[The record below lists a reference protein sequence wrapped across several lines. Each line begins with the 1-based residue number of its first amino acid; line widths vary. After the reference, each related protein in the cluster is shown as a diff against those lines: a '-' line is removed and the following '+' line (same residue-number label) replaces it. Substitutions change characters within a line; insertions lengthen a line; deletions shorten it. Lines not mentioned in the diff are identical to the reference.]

1 MLEYI
6 IKIGLALLLGGIIG
20 YERESNHKK
29 VGLRTS
35 ILVTL
40 SGTIVMIFTDLM
52 LGRGS
57 AMDAIRAPSYI
68 LTSIGFLGGG
78 IIMSKGSKV
87 EGVTTAALLLVLMPL
102 GLIIGIGEFS
112 LATVLTLAIFF
123 VLKLKYIEK
132 TLKLKREKFK
142 KKRKANK

>member
-1 MLEYI
+1 
-6 IKIGLALLLGGIIG
+6 
-20 YERESNHKK
+20 
-29 VGLRTS
+29 
-35 ILVTL
+35 
-40 SGTIVMIFTDLM
+40 
-52 LGRGS
+52 
-57 AMDAIRAPSYI
+57 
-68 LTSIGFLGGG
+68 
-78 IIMSKGSKV
+78 MSKGSKV